1 MWSGVMPAVTTKF
14 TDGDEL
20 DHAEMERCF
29 ALLMEAGCDGLIA
42 CGSLG
47 EGPLLSH
54 DEKLAVFKTMKGAAG
69 GKPAL
74 LTINEAA
81 TRDAVSLAKRAAKAG
96 ADGLM
101 IVPSPIYHTN
111 PRETVDTLRAV
122 AVAGGLPAMI
132 YSNRVAY
139 RVDITLDIMEELAG
153 DKHFV
158 AIKESSDE
166 IRRTIDIVNRFG
178 DRFDLFTGVDN
189 LAFEALSVGAIG
201 WVAGLVTAFPAETVA
216 VYRLIKAGR
225 AAEALSI
232 YRWFRPLL
240 DLDVSTN
247 LVQNIKLAEVHAIKS
262 NERVRMPRQPL
273 AGAERV
279 RVEKIITD
287 ALATRPVLPK
297 LSIDKA
303 A

>member
-47 EGPLLSH
+47 EGPMLSH
-54 DEKLAVFKTMKGAAG
+54 DEKLAVFETMKGVAG
-69 GKPAL
+69 RKPAL

-111 PRETVDTLRAV
+111 PRETVDTLKAI
-122 AVAGGLPAMI
+122 AAAGGLPVMI
-132 YSNRVAY
+132 YSNRIAY
-139 RVDITLDIMEELAG
+139 RVDVTLDIMAELAN
-153 DKHFV
+153 DDHFV

-166 IRRTIDIVNRFG
+166 IRRSIDIVNRFG

-225 AAEALSI
+225 MAEALSI

-247 LVQNIKLAEVHAIKS
+247 LVQNIKLAEVHAIGS

-279 RVEKIITD
+279 RVEKIIKD

-297 LSIDKA
+297 LTVDKA